1 MTPQAAAQ
9 QLQSGL
15 DSWYAPQQD
24 AAKSREVSGCSVPM
38 VVSAAT
44 GTSAATATATATS
57 GASATDA
64 SIQAAEAA
72 VLQEAPAT
80 P

>member
-44 GTSAATATATATS
+44 GTSAATATS